1 MNSPLNS
8 YVSGS
13 ENKAEDFTGPMNSY
27 FKSVE
32 KNTTDYINSKKKKE
46 TRNKVYK
53 DAFAEKLKEV
63 ESDDSWESG
72 GGKDYE
78 SGLAEKKLFKFDSI
92 YFQDL

>member
-46 TRNKVYK
+46 IGRAHV
-53 DAFAEKLKEV
+53 
-63 ESDDSWESG
+63 
-72 GGKDYE
+72 
-78 SGLAEKKLFKFDSI
+78 
-92 YFQDL
+92 